1 MRNNR
6 KDTSDQRGEGK
17 KHFQRNRDEMQGR
30 DKERE
35 REKARRRRS
44 RSCKTVLLES
54 GFLISRERTGKLD

>member
-17 KHFQRNRDEMQGR
+17 KHFQRNRDEMLGR

-35 REKARRRRS
+35 RRREGD
-44 RSCKTVLLES
+44 VAAAA
-54 GFLISRERTGKLD
+54 KLFCLRVAF